1 MEMLIDR
8 DLAGA
13 KWARVA
19 GLGDGRRDQAQA
31 ALFRLEFRLEGPVQR
46 AELRVSAAD
55 RYRLYVNGE
64 SLVSGPRKGDQ
75 WNRYYET
82 VDLAPHLRPGDN
94 SLTARVVSYAFESA
108 QTAQNAPLS
117 VYVAPV
123 GPLFLAKGDVQTADG
138 ATLSLS
144 TGEAAWTA
152 CAGGGAPR
160 PARGRNGLCHGDQ
173 PLWRVFAPVAEEA
186 HDPQPARDARRVCAP
201 APEPRRGGRVR
212 L

>member
-1 MEMLIDR
+1 MEMLMEQ
-8 DLAGA
+8 AMKGA

-94 SLTARVVSYAFESA
+94 SLTARVVSYAFEGA
-108 QTAQNAPLS
+108 QTAQ
-117 VYVAPV
+117 
-123 GPLFLAKGDVQTADG
+123 TA
-138 ATLSLS
+138 SK
-144 TGEAAWTA
+144 
-152 CAGGGAPR
+152 
-160 PARGRNGLCHGDQ
+160 
-173 PLWRVFAPVAEEA
+173 
-186 HDPQPARDARRVCAP
+186 
-201 APEPRRGGRVR
+201 
-212 L
+212 